1 MRQRCVSLLILASL
15 ILAPL
20 LIAAPEALRAPAHEG
35 VVYTTDQTWSGNMSL
50 GEDAT
55 ITSGATLTIEAGT
68 HLNVTEDVT
77 ITIDGDLDIQG
88 TSEEPVII
96 WGSWVAETSIQA
108 RWQGFLLT
116 SGSSGTVSHADI
128 SDSRGGFD
136 VESGST
142 LVIQSTNLTDSVIG
156 VWAKGD
162 VSGDGFVCESATTS
176 CLRVDGTAT
185 LTDVTSTL
193 SAEVVHVHNGGNA
206 NLGTV
211 TSSNDA
217 DVIVLDDSSTF
228 YGNAIADNFTR
239 LIRGSGSVTATVTST
254 LTGVGEVLVEAVAL
268 SGLEVAGNGFCGAEC
283 AISSL
288 LVGSVEDVEFTSL
301 FLTCGDSSPCID
313 AQIDGELAFVGSGFP
328 VSEVNANGTFARLR
342 GAGTVNI
349 NEMFLHHQNT

>member
-1 MRQRCVSLLILASL
+1 MRQRAFCLLILGCLVLS
-15 ILAPL
+15 PL
-20 LIAAPEALRAPAHEG
+20 LAAAPEALRATTHEG

-50 GEDAT
+50 GEDVT
-55 ITSGATLTIEAGT
+55 IANGATLTIEADT

-162 VSGDGFVCESATTS
+162 VSGDGFVC
-176 CLRVDGTAT
+176 
-185 LTDVTSTL
+185 
-193 SAEVVHVHNGGNA
+193 
-206 NLGTV
+206 
-211 TSSNDA
+211 
-217 DVIVLDDSSTF
+217 
-228 YGNAIADNFTR
+228 
-239 LIRGSGSVTATVTST
+239 
-254 LTGVGEVLVEAVAL
+254 
-268 SGLEVAGNGFCGAEC
+268 
-283 AISSL
+283 
-288 LVGSVEDVEFTSL
+288 
-301 FLTCGDSSPCID
+301 
-313 AQIDGELAFVGSGFP
+313 
-328 VSEVNANGTFARLR
+328 
-342 GAGTVNI
+342 
-349 NEMFLHHQNT
+349 